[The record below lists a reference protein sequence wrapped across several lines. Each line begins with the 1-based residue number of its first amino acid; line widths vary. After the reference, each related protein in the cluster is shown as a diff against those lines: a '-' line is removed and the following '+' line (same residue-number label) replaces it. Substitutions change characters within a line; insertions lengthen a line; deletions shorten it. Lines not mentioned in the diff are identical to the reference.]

1 MKRLCFL
8 SPDPE
13 HAKRVVDDLK
23 SSGIP
28 EKHIYALAKFGMDVE
43 GLPDAGP
50 EADDFLPGYERG
62 LALGG
67 TTGVLAGL
75 TALAFPPAGFV
86 VGGGLVV
93 LLGLFSAGVGGL
105 LTGIFGAAYENS
117 RLQKFQDSLDQGNI
131 LILVDVPVDQVER
144 YEALIKKQDPEV
156 EVEGIE
162 PPTPF
167 IP

>member
-8 SPDPE
+8 SPGPE
-13 HAKRVVDDLK
+13 HAKKVVDDLK
-23 SSGIP
+23 SNGIP
-28 EKHIYALAKFGMDVE
+28 EQHIYVLAKYGMDVD

-75 TALAFPPAGFV
+75 AALAFPPAGFV

-117 RLQKFQDSLDQGNI
+117 RLQAFQASLDEGKI
-131 LILVDVPVDQVER
+131 LVLVDVPRDRVEH
-144 YEALIKKQDPEV
+144 YESLIKKQDPEV